1 MSERF
6 STRDLALAAMFAALT
21 AVGALFAIPF
31 FGPIPFTLQV
41 FFVLLAG
48 LVLGPRLAAMSMVA
62 YVCVGLF
69 APVFAGGASGL
80 GTLFGPA
87 GGYIWGFVLGATLV
101 GYLSQRLSRPRFAE
115 PRPGRRSRSGS
126 HLRARRDV
134 AGDQSA
140 DAQSPVRPLGRRS
153 AVPAHG
159 PGQGGAGRRGC
170 RGAGGDSRQA
180 PHHDPARRSHRPTL
194 GRVTVREP
202 SVTTE
207 EE

>member
-62 YVCVGLF
+62 YVCIGLF

-80 GTLFGPA
+80 GTLIGPA
-87 GGYIWGFVLGATLV
+87 GGYIWGFVLGATVV
-101 GYLSQRLSRPRFAE
+101 GYLAQKLSRPRFVSLALVAAAGLV
-115 PRPGRRSRSGS
+115 PIYVLGATWLAISLQTLSFKFVLWGGVLQFLPMDLAKAGLAALAVAALVATPARLPITT
-126 HLRARRDV
+126 LRDDRI
-134 AGDQSA
+134 
-140 DAQSPVRPLGRRS
+140 GRRS
-153 AVPAHG
+153 AA
-159 PGQGGAGRRGC
+159 
-170 RGAGGDSRQA
+170 
-180 PHHDPARRSHRPTL
+180 
-194 GRVTVREP
+194 
-202 SVTTE
+202 
-207 EE
+207 